1 MTPEMALSGV
11 ASILGGGVLS
21 AVLVFWASM
30 RRTPIE
36 RTSAHAAASS
46 EIAAAATELL
56 APLREE
62 VRRLRDE
69 LTECREEAKLAR
81 RDAEQARQDA
91 RVARREA
98 GAMRSELTTLRS
110 IAVEADEIIGDLHRR
125 WPWWRQQESPP
136 KWRWIDITD

>member
-46 EIAAAATELL
+46 EIADAATELL

-62 VRRLRDE
+62 VHRLRDE
-69 LTECREEAKLAR
+69 LTEYREEAKLAR

-91 RVARREA
+91 LVARREA
-98 GAMRSELTTLRS
+98 EAMRSELTTLRR
-110 IAVEADEIIGDLHRR
+110 IAEDADDYIGDLHKR
-125 WPWWRQQESPP
+125 WPHHRQQDRPP
-136 KWRWIDITD
+136 PWRWIDATD

>member
-30 RRTPIE
+30 RRAPVE

-46 EIAAAATELL
+46 EIADAATELL

-62 VRRLRDE
+62 VHRLRDE
-69 LTECREEAKLAR
+69 LTEYREEAKLAR

-91 RVARREA
+91 LVARREA
-98 GAMRSELTTLRS
+98 EAMRSELTTLRQ
-110 IAVEADEIIGDLHRR
+110 IAEDADDYVTDLHQR
-125 WPWWRQQESPP
+125 WPHHRQQDTPP
-136 KWRWIDITD
+136 KWRWIDLTD